1 MGHMR
6 QKDTDGATRAQA
18 RQQRSI
24 KRNLWRVGA
33 LASLGAVG
41 VGALAACSGGVATN
55 ASQETAAVTK
65 LGRAADGASV
75 QSRGAPAFIGRAI
88 AHGRP
93 AEPSRR
99 PAHRHANRPH
109 PSSSATPTRP
119 STPGTPTATATSSST
134 PTAAPSGTPTA
145 TPTASPSG
153 TPTATPTG
161 GQGGSDPSGQNPAT
175 SLSGYTLK
183 YVQEFSGSSV
193 PANWGTYTGV
203 PGGETSSEADWE
215 PGMCTF
221 SGGEAHFMASGID
234 SCGMH
239 YQSNPQE
246 YGAWFARLQGNVEPA
261 GQLFTDIFL
270 LWPANNQWP
279 PEIDVY
285 EDEGVRSRTIAT
297 LWNTPGDACG
307 SSPSEGC
314 LYSYTQTNGG
324 SNGVAN
330 NGTEWHTYGV
340 EWTPSGV
347 SWLIDGKVVFT
358 APASA
363 VKSPAQQPALTMEMA
378 LQSENLQ
385 GSPGASTTEDTMNV
399 DWVEQFSWNS

>member
-24 KRNLWRVGA
+24 RRNLWRVGA

-93 AEPSRR
+93 AEPGRR
-99 PAHRHANRPH
+99 PAHRHANHPH

-119 STPGTPTATATSSST
+119 SAPGTPTATST
-134 PTAAPSGTPTA
+134 PTAAPTA

-153 TPTATPTG
+153 TPTAAPTATPTG
-161 GQGGSDPSGQNPAT
+161 SQSGTDPSGQNPAT
-175 SLSGYTLK
+175 TLSGYTLK
-183 YVQEFSGSSV
+183 YTQEFNNNSAPS
-193 PANWGTYTGV
+193 NWNLYTGV

-215 PGMCTF
+215 PSMCTF
-221 SGGEAHFMASGID
+221 SGGEARFMASGID
-234 SCGMH
+234 SCGMKFLGD
-239 YQSNPQE
+239 NQE
-246 YGAWFARLQGNVEPA
+246 YGAWFARMQGDVEPA

-285 EDEGVRSRTIAT
+285 EDKGNRSRTGAT
-297 LWNTPGDACG
+297 VFDTPGNACG
-307 SSPSEGC
+307 SSPSVGC
-314 LYSYTQTNGG
+314 LDQYTQTNWG

-347 SWLIDGKVVFT
+347 SWLIDGRVVFT
-358 APASA
+358 APASE
-363 VKSPAQQPALTMEMA
+363 VKSPAQQPALAMNMA

-385 GSPGASTTEDTMNV
+385 GSPGASTKEDTMNV
-399 DWVEQFSWNS
+399 DWVEQFSWNG

>member
-1 MGHMR
+1 MGQMR

-18 RQQRSI
+18 RQQRSV
-24 KRNLWRVGA
+24 RRSLWRVGA
-33 LASLGAVG
+33 LASLGAAG
-41 VGALAACSGGVATN
+41 VGALAACSGGVATS
-55 ASQETAAVTK
+55 ATQATAAVTK

-99 PAHRHANRPH
+99 PAHRHAHRLQ
-109 PSSSATPTRP
+109 PSSSVTPTRP
-119 STPGTPTATATSSST
+119 GAPGTPTATATPTST
-134 PTAAPSGTPTA
+134 PTAPASTPTS
-145 TPTASPSG
+145 TPTVAA
-153 TPTATPTG
+153 PTATPTG
-161 GQGGSDPSGQNPAT
+161 GQSGSDPSGQNPAT

-183 YVQEFSGSSV
+183 YVQEFTGGSV

-215 PGMCTF
+215 PGMCAF

-234 SCGMH
+234 SCGM
-239 YQSNPQE
+239 QFQADPQE

-285 EDEGVRSRTIAT
+285 EDEGDRSRTTAT
-297 LWNTPGDACG
+297 LWNTVGNACG
-307 SSPSEGC
+307 PSVSYGC
-314 LYSYTQTNGG
+314 LSSYTQTNGD
-324 SNGVAN
+324 SDGVAN

-363 VKSPAQQPALTMEMA
+363 VKSPARQPALPMEMA

-399 DWVEQFSWNS
+399 DWVEQFSWNG